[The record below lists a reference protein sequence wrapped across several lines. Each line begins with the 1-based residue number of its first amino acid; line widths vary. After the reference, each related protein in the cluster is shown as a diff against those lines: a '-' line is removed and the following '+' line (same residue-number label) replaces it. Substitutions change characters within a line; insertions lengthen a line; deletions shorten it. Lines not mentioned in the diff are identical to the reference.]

1 MLAHGFAGPGGA
13 PISKV
18 KWTERP
24 PRMNFSVGVGRAP
37 IGGIVERPRTANV
50 EAIATLS
57 RSIRLM
63 IALTV
68 AAGFLLPAVVLLLPH
83 RPDWPPLDLGTAG
96 VALAASA
103 LTAGIVLLLS
113 LRQDRSMSRSHLRH
127 HDELVE
133 TSQSVIG
140 ALVFAADPVNEIA
153 ARRIR
158 RIQSL
163 ATEVAMAIGLPPA
176 EVAVLR
182 AAVLLRG
189 LDAEQIERSRLPA
202 PLARVIRSR
211 FEKFDGTGGPD
222 GLRGEQIP
230 AAARVLG
237 AVERFETLL
246 AGCGGTDSTP
256 PAQAL
261 ADLRDEA
268 GTTCDPEAV
277 RLLITAAQRLEGAVD
292 SGGAAAPG
300 GAATDRAD
308 DPLTHLPAASHLF
321 SSFEQELRRA
331 AQQKAALSLIE
342 LDVDGFGAINER
354 YGRAAGDRVLRG
366 LARAIRG
373 QMRPGDTC
381 VRYAGDQF
389 LLILTG
395 VAADQIEA
403 VAARLEQGVLRHKFA
418 VARNTAIS
426 VDVTLG
432 CASFPADGRT
442 CEDLIA
448 IADARMRQRKL
459 TRRGRASESDRK
471 FHHPGLS
478 DISVN

>member
-1 MLAHGFAGPGGA
+1 M
-13 PISKV
+13 
-18 KWTERP
+18 
-24 PRMNFSVGVGRAP
+24 
-37 IGGIVERPRTANV
+37 
-50 EAIATLS
+50 S

-83 RPDWPPLDLGTAG
+83 RPEWPPLTLSTAG

-103 LTAGIVLLLS
+103 LTAGIVLLLT
-113 LRQDRSMSRSHLRH
+113 LRQDRSTSQSSLRH
-127 HDELVE
+127 RDEIVE
-133 TSQSVIG
+133 TSQSIIG
-140 ALVFAADPVNEIA
+140 ALVFAADPVNDAA
-153 ARRIR
+153 ARRVR
-158 RIQSL
+158 RVQSM

-176 EVAVLR
+176 DVAVVR

-211 FEKFDGTGGPD
+211 YEKFDGTGGPD
-222 GLRGEQIP
+222 GLRGEAIP

-237 AVERFETLL
+237 AVERYESLL
-246 AGCGGTDSTP
+246 AGPAGGT
-256 PAQAL
+256 PAVPSQAL

-268 GTTCDPEAV
+268 GTTCDPEVV
-277 RLLITAAQRLEGAVD
+277 RLLITTAQRLDGAQED
-292 SGGAAAPG
+292 GAAAAPG
-300 GAATDRAD
+300 ADATSPAS
-308 DPLTHLPAASHLF
+308 DPLTRLPAASQLF

-331 AQQKAALSLIE
+331 AQQKSTLSLIE
-342 LDVDGFGAINER
+342 LDVDGFGEINER
-354 YGRAAGDRVLRG
+354 YGRQAGDRVLRG

-395 VAADQIEA
+395 VAADRIDA
-403 VAARLEQGVLRHKFA
+403 VATRLEQGVLRHKFA
-418 VARNTAIS
+418 VARNTAIA

-432 CASFPADGRT
+432 SASFPADGRT

-459 TRRGRASESDRK
+459 TRRGRAAESDLQ
-471 FHHPGLS
+471 FHSPGPR
-478 DISVN
+478 DIPVN